1 MCVSPYFVYCSLFT
15 LCHLCLTFKNN
26 DSSEVEM
33 LSRRKKRGR
42 WFEKET
48 SLEPAPSGV
57 QSQPALGLWAW
68 KSEPDKGRTPASLL
82 PGCQL
87 DAPLIGMENRREE
100 QQKPIRLIA
109 AVCRNNGIGKDGT
122 LPWSLPWDRTEGAGS
137 LHTFT
142 CSPWLLIRSRWSWS
156 QILILFVVLFW

>member
-1 MCVSPYFVYCSLFT
+1 MSVL
-15 LCHLCLTFKNN
+15 
-26 DSSEVEM
+26 
-33 LSRRKKRGR
+33 
-42 WFEKET
+42 W
-48 SLEPAPSGV
+48 GV

-109 AVCRNNGIGKDGT
+109 AVCRNNGHREGRDSALELTDRIPVFSEHHHQSVQTRYSPAPHLSGSAVIG
-122 LPWSLPWDRTEGAGS
+122 L
-137 LHTFT
+137 
-142 CSPWLLIRSRWSWS
+142 
-156 QILILFVVLFW
+156 